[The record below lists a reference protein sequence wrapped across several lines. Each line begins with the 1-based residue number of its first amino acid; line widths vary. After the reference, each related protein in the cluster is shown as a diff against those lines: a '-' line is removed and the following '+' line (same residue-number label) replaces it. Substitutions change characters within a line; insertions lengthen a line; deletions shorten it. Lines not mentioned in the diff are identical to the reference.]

1 MRVAI
6 ALAAVVALAS
16 TPRATSTN
24 SYAPQSPQ
32 FRGRT
37 DVVSVPVSVTQG
49 RNPVSGLTAAD
60 FELTDNGA
68 RQVIEAVSLE
78 TVPIDVTFL
87 FAEFPWERGHEFRRV
102 LERAGQTRNQLGKD
116 DRLRL
121 VLADSLEVTGR
132 FVDRTASVAAAPGV
146 MALQWLGVGT
156 NSNHGFGVALAD
168 ALFYALALPTGPDRR
183 HVVIAFTDG
192 HSTASVLDMDMLP
205 RLASRS
211 DAVLHAVLWAVP
223 SEGGNSGGINISPPP
238 ASPRRDWEASF
249 RKLDETVQR
258 TGGTLQR
265 SANASEALTEILAN
279 FRNSYVLRY
288 TPAETPK
295 PGWHELKVTVK
306 RPGAFSIRARR
317 GYEVGNPG

>member
-1 MRVAI
+1 MRAAVALVTII
-6 ALAAVVALAS
+6 ALAPV
-16 TPRATSTN
+16 PRATSWT
-24 SYAPQSPQ
+24 SDAPQSPQ

-49 RNPVSGLTAAD
+49 RNPVGGLTAAD

-68 RQVIEAVSLE
+68 RQVIDAVSLE
-78 TVPIDVTFL
+78 NVPIDVTFL
-87 FAEFPWERGHEFRRV
+87 FAEFPWERGPEFRRV
-102 LERAGQTRNQLGKD
+102 LERAGETRNQLRKE

-132 FVDRTASVAAAPGV
+132 FVDPGASVAAAPGV
-146 MALQWLGVGT
+146 MDLQWLGAKG

-168 ALFYALALPTGPDRR
+168 ALFYALALPTPPDRR

-192 HSTASVLDMDMLP
+192 HSTASVLDMAMLP
-205 RLASRS
+205 SLASRS

-223 SEGGNSGGINISPPP
+223 SDGGNSGGINISPPP
-238 ASPRRDWEASF
+238 RSPQPDWEASF

-265 SANASEALTEILAN
+265 TRNASEALTEILAS
-279 FRNSYVLRY
+279 FRSSYVLRY
-288 TPAETPK
+288 TPAEAPR
-295 PGWHELKVTVK
+295 PGWHEVKVTVK
-306 RPGAFSIRARR
+306 RPGSFNVRARR
-317 GYEVGNPG
+317 GYEVQPSR